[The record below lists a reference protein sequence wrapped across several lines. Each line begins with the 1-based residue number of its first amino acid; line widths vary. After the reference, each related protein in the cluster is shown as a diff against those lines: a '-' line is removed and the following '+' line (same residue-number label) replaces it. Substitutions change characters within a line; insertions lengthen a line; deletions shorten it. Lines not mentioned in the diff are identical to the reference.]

1 MGQRYAAAARSGS
14 MPRDSGVS
22 WPRSVMHGPD
32 KHRSLFEAFAGLQR
46 DSAHGVS
53 LTRSRSI
60 KLLNMHNMESGRG
73 PAQNALY
80 LSLGQQDS
88 TSGTQGMT
96 VWSRNVAQHKKRPYL
111 HGN

>member
-1 MGQRYAAAARSGS
+1 MVLQGPDRHGSLQDLFPREENAASTTSIGRGMGQRYAAAARSGS

-53 LTRSRSI
+53 LTRLRRI
-60 KLLNMHNMESGRG
+60 ELLNMHDMES
-73 PAQNALY
+73 
-80 LSLGQQDS
+80 SC
-88 TSGTQGMT
+88 
-96 VWSRNVAQHKKRPYL
+96 
-111 HGN
+111 